1 MKRET
6 KKNILIVANWKMN
19 PNSADEAE
27 ELSRAVQ
34 QGAHGLKNV
43 EVVLCPPFVYLEKLI
58 SASASAKG
66 YGGLAFG
73 SQDCFYEQKGAY
85 TGAVSPAMLKDIG
98 CEYVIVGH
106 SERKQ
111 HFGEINETINKK
123 VKAALKAG
131 LKVVLCIGEDTRDTF
146 DSSGHWTHEI
156 DPNLKEQLAAA
167 LLGVKKLQIQNIVV
181 AYEPVWAIG
190 TGNPATP
197 DDVLSAKIFVRKII
211 SNLYNRKE
219 ADKVR
224 VLYGGST
231 DRKNAASFIKDGQAD
246 GLLVGGASLDKEEF
260 VEMIKNI

>member
-1 MKRET
+1 MKHET
-6 KKNILIVANWKMN
+6 HKKLIVANWKMN
-19 PNSADEAE
+19 PSSVDEAKQ
-27 ELSRAVQ
+27 LSHAVR
-34 QGAHGLKNV
+34 QGIRDVKNA
-43 EVVLCPPFVYLEKLI
+43 EIVLCPPFPYLERLKMKDLGFKI
-58 SASASAKG
+58 
-66 YGGLAFG
+66 GG
-73 SQDCFYEQKGAY
+73 QDCHWEQKGPY

-111 HFGEINETINKK
+111 YFGETNEIINKK

-131 LKVVLCIGEDTRDTF
+131 LKVILCIGEETRDTF
-146 DSSGHWTHEI
+146 DSRGHWTHEL
-156 DPNLKEQLAAA
+156 DLKVKDQIADA
-167 LLGVKKLQIQNIVV
+167 LRDIKKSQIQNIVV
-181 AYEPVWAIG
+181 AYEPVWAVG

-197 DDVLSAKIFVRKII
+197 DDVLSAKIFVKKII

-219 ADKVR
+219 AGKVR